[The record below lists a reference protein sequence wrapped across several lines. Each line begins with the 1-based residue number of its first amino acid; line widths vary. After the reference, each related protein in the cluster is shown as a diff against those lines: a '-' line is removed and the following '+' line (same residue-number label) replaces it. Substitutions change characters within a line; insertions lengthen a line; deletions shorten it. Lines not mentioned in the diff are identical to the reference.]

1 MKISASRKVLVAHC
15 TAKAAA
21 KNCSRARVTADW
33 KARAFQD
40 LITTYSAC
48 IQLFAFGEADMS
60 CENETIVVLGRLG
73 NLI

>member
-1 MKISASRKVLVAHC
+1 MKISTSREVLVAHC
-15 TAKAAA
+15 YSTAKAAA

-60 CENETIVVLGRLG
+60 CEK
-73 NLI
+73 